1 MVKVSATDSEEGSV
15 TVAMHEPIAFG
26 SVAAIADVPPTLW
39 LTLGH
44 DTPMVRYVA
53 PDQTTEISM
62 APPDPVKAYPSD
74 LVPGGSRTPGS

>member
-15 TVAMHEPIAFG
+15 TVAMQEPAALG
-26 SVAAIADVPPTLW
+26 SVAAMAEVPPTVW
-39 LTLGH
+39 LALGH
-44 DTPMVRYVA
+44 DTTMVRYVA